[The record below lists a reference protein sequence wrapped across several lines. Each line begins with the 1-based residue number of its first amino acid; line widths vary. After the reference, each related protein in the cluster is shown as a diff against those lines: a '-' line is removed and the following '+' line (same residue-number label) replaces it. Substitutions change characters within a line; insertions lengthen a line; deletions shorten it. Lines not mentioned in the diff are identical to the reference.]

1 MQDIQGI
8 ANFLDDFMGGLQL
21 IAYSI
26 AVGTVLWALVVLR
39 IPRQRETPVAAAAI
53 AVRLMKIGAYSLAV
67 TQLIEIAMKGV
78 VIGSTLG
85 EFDFAAYAGTVQFI
99 AGTVRILL
107 AAGLGWCAGR
117 LEADPLDAMRW
128 RAVYGLSVPLIVGG
142 AWLVHA
148 VGRFDNRETLMLLT
162 VLHQLAAAVWFG
174 GVAQLVA
181 LWRLR
186 SRDAALAALWPQA
199 IARFSALGVST
210 VLVLVASG
218 GILAWEY
225 VGSWDGLAGTG
236 YGSLVITKLGLLA
249 VALVMAWYN
258 KRSGENWN
266 SGRDAASL
274 TSITPHV
281 IESEAFVLVSIL
293 FIAATLS
300 SQPPA
305 SDIPNLTATVSEV
318 AHMLAPKIP
327 SLHTPS
333 HAELMAGEVG
343 RVAIVDKVPSAAGA
357 EWSDFNH
364 NIAGLFL
371 TVMGLAALA
380 SYTRWGRWGKYWP
393 LGFVGLGVFLFFRS
407 DAETWPL
414 GPIGFWESTFGNGEV
429 LQHRMATF
437 LALGLGMM
445 EMKARVHEE
454 RHPRLPY
461 LFPMLCAFGGI
472 LLLTHAHSEFELKT
486 EYLIQVT
493 HTVMGMFA
501 VLMATG
507 RWLELH
513 LKPPASNLVGSLAML
528 CMVAIGACLMF
539 YKEPLY

>member
-21 IAYSI
+21 IAYSL

-39 IPRQRETPVAAAAI
+39 IARRQDTPRAAAAI
-53 AVRLMKIGAYSLAV
+53 AVRLMKIGAYSLAA
-67 TQLIEIAMKGV
+67 TQFIEIAMKGI
-78 VIGSTLG
+78 VIATTLG

-99 AGTVRILL
+99 AGAVRIVL
-107 AAGLGWCAGR
+107 ALALGWYAGR
-117 LEADPLDAMRW
+117 LQSDPQNPQRW
-128 RAVYGLSVPLIVGG
+128 LAVYGLAVPLIVGG

-148 VGRFDNRETLMLLT
+148 VGRFENREALMLLT
-162 VLHQLAAAVWFG
+162 VLHQLAAAVWFA

-186 SRDAALAALWPQA
+186 GQDAELAALWPQA
-199 IARFSALGVST
+199 IVRFSALGIAT

-218 GILAWEY
+218 GILTWEY

-236 YGSLVITKLGLLA
+236 YGSLVVTKLSLLA
-249 VALVMAWYN
+249 VVLVMAWYN
-258 KRSGENWN
+258 KRSGENWF
-266 SGRDAASL
+266 SGKDKTAI

-305 SDIPNLTATVSEV
+305 ADIPKLTATVGEV
-318 AHMLAPKIP
+318 AQMLAPKIP
-327 SLHTPS
+327 SFHSPS
-333 HAELMAGEVG
+333 HEELMAGEVG
-343 RVAIVDKVPSAAGA
+343 RVAIVDKVPSVAGA
-357 EWSDFNH
+357 QWSDFNH
-364 NIAGLFL
+364 NSAGLFL
-371 TVMGLAALA
+371 TVMGLMALT
-380 SYTRWGRWGKYWP
+380 SYAGLGRWGHYWP
-393 LGFVGLGVFLFFRS
+393 LGFVGLGIFLFFRS

-445 EMKARVHEE
+445 EMKTRVHEE
-454 RHPRLPY
+454 RHPLLPY

-493 HTVMGMFA
+493 HTVMGLFA

-513 LKPPASNLVGSLAML
+513 LKPPASTLVGSLSML
-528 CMVAIGACLMF
+528 CMVAIGLCLLF